1 MYPNLTHAFF
11 DPPES
16 TTQMAS
22 PSVQPFCP
30 ADGRV
35 SSGMPG
41 HVLSPKIA
49 LLHRGIRSPFNTWFL
64 EPTIAHNRNIISIGS
79 AVFCTAHGRWHARE
93 CPFPLKLP
101 LRMGICIPCNTCFV
115 YHEIQPN
122 IFQSINIFYRIL
134 LPGYV
139 SKV

>member
-1 MYPNLTHAFF
+1 MLC
-11 DPPES
+11 S
-16 TTQMAS
+16 TRPSPQPKWHLHRFSRFTQLMAE
-22 PSVQPFCP
+22 CP
-30 ADGRV
+30 QACR
-35 SSGMPG
+35 GMSCP
-41 HVLSPKIA
+41 LKIA

-134 LPGYV
+134 VPGYV